1 MIDPAITPNA
11 IAYAWE
17 RLLDIAGAEDLAPP
31 HAYGPANT
39 PLPEPG
45 VVIVPAAPDAWYQL
59 LQLPAGQLDWLPAK
73 ALFPPEYPLPFHDPV
88 PILFWSD
95 ADRDKPPVG
104 VRADGSII
112 FRVDLIA
119 AALFMLTRWEEI
131 VLPQRDEHDRFP
143 AIASTAYRQGFLDQ
157 PIVDRYAMILRAWLQ
172 RLRPTWQP
180 RRRTFHLRLSHD
192 IDHLRRF
199 ESVDLAARQ
208 IGRDLLRAKSLGR
221 ARQDAQDYLQARWR
235 FASNPYLSALE
246 RFADQAESLDTQAV
260 FYVLAD
266 GNTLYDTGYDVANP
280 VFQDILLR
288 LRARGHIIGLHPSY
302 ETYLNPQQYLAEKE
316 RLQNALGV
324 EVHHARQHYLRF
336 RVPDTWR
343 IAADMGIQE
352 DATLG
357 YAQHEGFRCGT
368 AHPFPVFDLPAGER
382 LPLFELPLHVM
393 DGTLKEYQQLSPE
406 ESLQRLRSMA
416 RRVAEVEGALHLLWH
431 NHATVQPWTPWHKAY
446 TQFLDEMAL

>member
-31 HAYGPANT
+31 YAYGPANA
-39 PLPEPG
+39 PLSEPG
-45 VVIVPAAPDAWYQL
+45 VVIIPAAPDAWSRL
-59 LQLPAGQLDWLPAK
+59 LELPAGQLDWLPAK

-95 ADRDKPPVG
+95 ADRDKPPIG

-172 RLRPTWQP
+172 RQRPSWQP
-180 RRRTFHLRLSHD
+180 RRRTFHLHLSHD

-199 ESVDLAARQ
+199 LTANEALRQ
-208 IGRDLLRAKSLGR
+208 TANNLWRQKRPRWALEDVRDFATGRLLIDR
-221 ARQDAQDYLQARWR
+221 
-235 FASNPYLSALE
+235 NPYLTVLDDLANMTEMRGDRATFYIMAATPNLFDEGFTVTTPALT
-246 RFADQAESLDTQAV
+246 RRLQR
-260 FYVLAD
+260 LA
-266 GNTLYDTGYDVANP
+266 
-280 VFQDILLR
+280 R
-288 LRARGHIIGLHPSY
+288 RGHIIGVHPGY
-302 ETYLNPQQYLAEKE
+302 YTYLDFQRYRTEKN
-316 RLQNALGV
+316 RLEQALGEV
-324 EVHHARQHYLRF
+324 VHHARQHYLRF

-343 IAADMGIQE
+343 IAVRAGIRE

-357 YAQHEGFRCGT
+357 YADMDGFRCGT
-368 AHPFPVFDLPAGER
+368 AHSFPVFDILADEAIPIIER
-382 LPLFELPLHVM
+382 PLHIM
-393 DGTLKEYQQLSPE
+393 DGTLKSYRNLTADEALRRMQKLA
-406 ESLQRLRSMA
+406 QRA
-416 RRVAEVEGALHLLWH
+416 AQVEGELHLLWH
-431 NHATVQPWTPWHKAY
+431 NKLYYAWRPWF
-446 TQFLDEMAL
+446 QILRRFLNAPLS